1 MQHFL
6 FAVDGVDRRF
16 AVIDAQGGFQQRSAQ
31 PGRGPVIPAAPA
43 QPAGGKERGSFDPNR
58 GNYTRS
64 YDSDKKGKNKKAIQR
79 EAGPDAR
86 SWDEDS
92 PKGSRRPKRGKQQ
105 AQIRRPEP
113 VVIEKAVIT
122 TEMISVKDLSEKIG
136 KPAAEIIKKLFML
149 GIMATINQEID
160 FDTCELIASDY
171 GIELEQKLAKT
182 FEEVLSDT
190 ADDTDAPESLVE
202 RPPVVTIMGHVDHGK
217 TSLLDA
223 IRDSSVTEGEAGGI
237 TQHIGAYTVM
247 CNDRKITFIDTPGH
261 EAFTSMRARGAQ
273 VTDIVIL
280 VVAADDGIMPQTVE
294 AINHAK
300 AAGVPIIVAINK
312 MDRPE
317 ADPDRVKQQLTEYEL
332 VPEEWGG
339 ETICVPVSAKT
350 HEGLSNL
357 LEMVLLQ
364 ADVLELRANPDRLAK
379 GIIIEAKLDKGRGP
393 IATVLVQNGTL
404 KKGDTIV
411 AGTTY
416 GRVRAM
422 TDDRGRVVSEAGPSM
437 PVEVLGFNEV
447 PDAGDTLNAVEA
459 DKLSRQVAEE
469 RRDKIKAAQL
479 KNLSKVSLDDLFNQ
493 MAEGELKVLNII
505 VKADVQGSVEAVKQ
519 ALEKL
524 SNDEVRVKCI
534 HGGVGAIT
542 GSDIMFASASNA
554 IVIGFNVRPDATA
567 RTAAEREN
575 VDVRTYRVIYNA
587 IEDVENA
594 MRGMFKPVYQEV
606 ELGRISVRETFRVSG
621 VGTIAGAYVQEG
633 KVTRNAQVRVV
644 RDGIVLHDGKI
655 GSLKRFK
662 DDAKE
667 VVAGYECGISIDN
680 FNDIQQGDTIEAYVV
695 EEVKR

>member
-1 MQHFL
+1 MKAEPPKTEPPRKEEPQEKRPAPAAGYEAHPIRQET
-6 FAVDGVDRRF
+6 ARPQQGGYQQRPQQSGQRRPQQGG
-16 AVIDAQGGFQQRSAQ
+16 AARPNAQGGFQQRSAQ

-92 PKGSRRPKRGKQQ
+92 PNGSRRPKRGKQQ
-105 AQIRRPEP
+105 AQVRRPEP

-312 MDRPE
+312 MYRPE

-404 KKGDTIV
+404 KKGDTTTIESHILD
-411 AGTTY
+411 AGCPNLY
-416 GRVRAM
+416 EK
-422 TDDRGRVVSEAGPSM
+422 D
-437 PVEVLGFNEV
+437 VEVYFHKRLRDEV
-447 PDAGDTLNAVEA
+447 AFDKPEELLEQVQADAEV
-459 DKLSRQVAEE
+459 
-469 RRDKIKAAQL
+469 
-479 KNLSKVSLDDLFNQ
+479 
-493 MAEGELKVLNII
+493 
-505 VKADVQGSVEAVKQ
+505 
-519 ALEKL
+519 ALEY
-524 SNDEVRVKCI
+524 
-534 HGGVGAIT
+534 H
-542 GSDIMFASASNA
+542 
-554 IVIGFNVRPDATA
+554 
-567 RTAAEREN
+567 REHPFTL
-575 VDVRTYRVIYNA
+575 DMA
-587 IEDVENA
+587 
-594 MRGMFKPVYQEV
+594 
-606 ELGRISVRETFRVSG
+606 L
-621 VGTIAGAYVQEG
+621 
-633 KVTRNAQVRVV
+633 
-644 RDGIVLHDGKI
+644 
-655 GSLKRFK
+655 
-662 DDAKE
+662 
-667 VVAGYECGISIDN
+667 
-680 FNDIQQGDTIEAYVV
+680 
-695 EEVKR
+695 